1 MKTKME
7 MGDFVD
13 PNIEQKGWN
22 CPNYEN
28 DLANNGNS
36 INKEIF
42 SQGKKDSLKLTYQ
55 KDQI

>member
-1 MKTKME
+1 ME